1 MKQKL
6 MMIGFGDLAW
16 HTLEI
21 LLRTPG
27 FPEHVEVLTCD
38 PNAELGLRRTNSA
51 LLSASSTHRA
61 ARVRFETI
69 DVFNIEQ
76 TAEKISKFKP
86 NVIFDCTSLQSWYV
100 ITTLPEEHYHAIDQA
115 RYAPWIPM
123 HCTLTLNIMQAVRQT
138 GLDIKVIN
146 SGFPDVTNCALGK
159 IGLAPH
165 IGIGNIDNVL
175 APVKMYIAEKEN
187 VPFGAVQVYMYYG
200 HFLSYYVARF
210 NETAGSPFILKA
222 FVNGRDL
229 SEKYE
234 TPDTLKAATYRY
246 RRLGGLNGHTVVGAS
261 CAKNILHTLQDSK
274 ELTCSPGPCGL
285 PGGYAVRIGSD
296 RVEVALPP
304 GLTLDEVVKVNK
316 SSNRYDGIEDIL
328 DDGTIVITDE
338 SYKIMKALIGYDCK
352 SLKVA
357 EASYWARELD
367 AKFKAWVA
375 KHTA

>member
-27 FPEHVEVLTCD
+27 FPEHVDVLTCD

-51 LLSASSTHRA
+51 LLSATSTHHA
-61 ARVRFETI
+61 ARVRFEAI

-76 TAEKISKFKP
+76 TAEKISRFQP

-100 ITTLPEEHYHAIDQA
+100 ITTLPEAHYKAIDQA

-123 HCTLTLNIMQAVRQT
+123 HCAPTLHIMKAVKQT
-138 GLDIKVIN
+138 GLDIMVIN

-165 IGIGNIDNVL
+165 VGIGNIDNVGL
-175 APVKMYIAEKEN
+175 PVKMYIAEKEN
-187 VPFGAVQVYMYYG
+187 VPLASVQLYMYYA

-210 NETAGSPFILKA
+210 NETAGSPFILKV
-222 FVNGRDL
+222 FVDGHDL

-234 TPDTLKAATYRY
+234 KTDTLKEATIQY
-246 RRLGGLNGHTVVGAS
+246 RRQGGLNGHTVVGAS
-261 CAKNILHTLQDSK
+261 CAKNVLHTLRDSR
-274 ELTCSPGPCGL
+274 ELTHSPGPCGL
-285 PGGYAVRIGSD
+285 PGGYTVRIGSE

-304 GLTLDEVVKVNK
+304 GLTLEDVVEINK
-316 SSNRYDGIEDIL
+316 RSNQFDGIEDIL
-328 DDGTIVITDE
+328 DDGTIVMTE
-338 SYKIMKALIGYDCK
+338 PSYQVMKALIGYDCK
-352 SLKVA
+352 SLNVQ
-357 EASYWARELD
+357 EAAHWAKELD
-367 AKFKAWVA
+367 AKFKAWTARVA
-375 KHTA
+375 